1 MSGIEIPC
9 LRTDS
14 QHKCMHVIS
23 PFPVL
28 FCSGSC
34 VRFVLLRPC
43 RHSVSRESVE
53 NSEEKGDTSVAFP
66 SVHSN
71 VRLINALALY
81 GLGPVFLGVTAL
93 VCVDCPAVL
102 LTPTSPITPPRL
114 SEGE

>member
-1 MSGIEIPC
+1 
-9 LRTDS
+9 
-14 QHKCMHVIS
+14 MHVIS
-23 PFPVL
+23 PLAVL

-81 GLGPVFLGVTAL
+81 GLGLVFLGVTAL
-93 VCVDCPAVL
+93 VCVDYPAVL
-102 LTPTSPITPPRL
+102 LTPTSPITLPRL